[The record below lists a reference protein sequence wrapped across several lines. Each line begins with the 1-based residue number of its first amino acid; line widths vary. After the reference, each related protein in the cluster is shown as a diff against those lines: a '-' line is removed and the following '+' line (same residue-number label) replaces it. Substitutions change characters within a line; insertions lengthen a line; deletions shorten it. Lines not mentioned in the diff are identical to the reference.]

1 MKNVIKT
8 SFIYFPAF
16 LAAITGLLQ
25 WAVLRDLPESPVY
38 LMACAVPFALLV
50 GLLQV
55 FPWVLIANI
64 FQKKTRIV
72 RNRLVL
78 LPLFIVNAF
87 FPTLT
92 LDLILNY
99 LAPYYTVYAQFVYGP
114 EWTPMGM
121 TSDRAHT
128 IWLVCLFITLAMVA
142 VAYRVQKKVLPPSE
156 A

>member
-1 MKNVIKT
+1 MECFKCYHTERIQPTMKNVFKT

-25 WAVLRDLPESPVY
+25 WAVLQDLPESPVY
-38 LMACAVPFALLV
+38 LMACAIPFALLV
-50 GLLQV
+50 ALLQV

-78 LPLFIVNAF
+78 LPLFIVNAI

-92 LDLILNY
+92 LDIVLKY
-99 LAPYYTVYAQFVYGP
+99 LAPLLRRLRP
-114 EWTPMGM
+114 LRLRPGM
-121 TSDRAHT
+121 DPHGDD
-128 IWLVCLFITLAMVA
+128 I
-142 VAYRVQKKVLPPSE
+142 
-156 A
+156 

>member
-25 WAVLRDLPESPVY
+25 WAVLRDLPSPIY

-92 LDLILNY
+92 QDLILTY
-99 LAPYYTVYAQFVYGP
+99 LAPYYTVYAQSLYGP
-114 EWTPMGM
+114 EWTQMGM
-121 TSDRAHT
+121 TSDQAHT
-128 IWLVCLFITLAMVA
+128 IWLISLFITLAMVA